1 MSAAEPFNSVKY
13 QAKAEK
19 MSTTISTSKRS
30 NSKSSATATESATSS
45 GASIPSDAGY
55 AAGIS
60 ADDFASFD
68 GVIADYSYDHSTPA
82 STTVQQSIQIQEQE
96 SIQTDV
102 GRAAGMSDDWRAI
115 AEDNYDE
122 GRCNEPEEV
131 VGWDDE
137 KSGRVG
143 GGANDDSASLEVSA
157 ITSMRSAYTPVA
169 SHRPTA
175 VNKLQ
180 FSSLGLLH
188 GREKEVE
195 LLRGCFDRFV
205 AKKKLTEESN
215 RPSSVGDN
223 SSEVVFISGE
233 SGTGK
238 VSKRVTGIRKSIK
251 TALRVESNPLFD
263 SL

>member
-1 MSAAEPFNSVKY
+1 
-13 QAKAEK
+13 

-55 AAGIS
+55 AVGIS
-60 ADDFASFD
+60 ADFAFFD
-68 GVIADYSYDHSTPA
+68 GSSSISYDHSTPA
-82 STTVQQSIQIQEQE
+82 STTVQQSIQIQQE

-102 GRAAGMSDDWRAI
+102 DRGDAGLSADWRTI
-115 AEDNYDE
+115 AEDDYDE
-122 GRCNEPEEV
+122 GRCDETEEV
-131 VGWDDE
+131 GGQKSTLISPDNIYWNDE
-137 KSGRVG
+137 KSGRGEG
-143 GGANDDSASLEVSA
+143 GVNNDDSASLEVSA
-157 ITSMRSAYTPVA
+157 ITSMRSAYTPAA
-169 SHRPTA
+169 SHDRPNA
-175 VNKLQ
+175 VNKLN
-180 FSSLGLLH
+180 FSSLGLH
-188 GREKEVE
+188 GREKEVD